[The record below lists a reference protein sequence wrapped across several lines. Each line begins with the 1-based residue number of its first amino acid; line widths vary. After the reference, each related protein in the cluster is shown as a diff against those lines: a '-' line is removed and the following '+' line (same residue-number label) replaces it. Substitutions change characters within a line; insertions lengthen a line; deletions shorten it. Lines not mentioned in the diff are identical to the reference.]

1 MHINISRYISICRE
15 LLRTW
20 PDFSLNLFVGILAV
34 LLTCLYFCV
43 FQNMNRNFMQFPL
56 LNILEAVLTH
66 IVYIIIHLLTEYFWP
81 VRERVDCVLL
91 TSRCS

>member
-1 MHINISRYISICRE
+1 
-15 LLRTW
+15 
-20 PDFSLNLFVGILAV
+20 
-34 LLTCLYFCV
+34 
-43 FQNMNRNFMQFPL
+43 MQFPL

>member
-1 MHINISRYISICRE
+1 M
-15 LLRTW
+15 W

-66 IVYIIIHLLTEYFWP
+66 IVYIIIHLLTE
-81 VRERVDCVLL
+81 
-91 TSRCS
+91 